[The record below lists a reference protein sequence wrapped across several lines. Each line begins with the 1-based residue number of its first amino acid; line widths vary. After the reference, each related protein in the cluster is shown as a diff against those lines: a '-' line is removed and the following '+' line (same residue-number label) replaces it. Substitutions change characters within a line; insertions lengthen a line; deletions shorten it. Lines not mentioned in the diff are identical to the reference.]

1 MFAHIYMQIY
11 FRTLKINQPREY
23 RFVGE
28 FLSIMYQAMWS
39 NINTNK
45 NKLKE
50 IEQKMSS
57 LRWALWGIPVSQA
70 LVHSGRRNTSSK
82 IA

>member
-23 RFVGE
+23 RLVGE

-45 NKLKE
+45 NKSKD

-57 LRWALWGIPVSQA
+57 LRWALWGIPAS
-70 LVHSGRRNTSSK
+70 
-82 IA
+82 